1 MPWNKLHF
9 SLCAAAAATTPQLRD
24 NFTSILHI
32 LLKISCLYI
41 QYVRVC
47 LVYLGGQTDRRM
59 RGGNPLN
66 AYHIL
71 ALLYV
76 HERKKKH
83 GFRCLVMLDAFPLKG
98 SFDGD
103 GGVQEDG

>member
-1 MPWNKLHF
+1 MPGNKLHF
-9 SLCAAAAATTPQLRD
+9 SLCAAAAATTPLLRD

-41 QYVRVC
+41 QYVWVC
-47 LVYLGGQTDRRM
+47 LVYLGKQTDRRM
-59 RGGNPLN
+59 RDGDPLN
-66 AYHIL
+66 ADHIL
-71 ALLYV
+71 GLLYF
-76 HERKKKH
+76 HGQKKPQR
-83 GFRCLVMLDAFPLKG
+83 FRCLVMLDAFPLKG